1 VSNRAWRTAA
11 ESFPVTKGMCGV
23 LCNDTPGVDHIPNG
37 VKENKWFKV
46 YVTIIHILQLYAIFH
61 IAYVCAA

>member
-1 VSNRAWRTAA
+1 MTLQA
-11 ESFPVTKGMCGV
+11 
-23 LCNDTPGVDHIPNG
+23 CNDTPGVDHIPNG